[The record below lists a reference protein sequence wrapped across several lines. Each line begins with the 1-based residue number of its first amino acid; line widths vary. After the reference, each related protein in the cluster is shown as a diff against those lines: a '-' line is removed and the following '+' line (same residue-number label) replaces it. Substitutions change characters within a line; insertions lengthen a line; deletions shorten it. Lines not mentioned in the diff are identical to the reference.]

1 MSLNTTRV
9 SRFNPI
15 GSEEHVAQARKK
27 TKQEEADRPPEV
39 AVAVE
44 AALERN
50 ARQAALLDLRGV
62 SDATDWF
69 LIVSGDS
76 DTHTRAIADNII
88 ERMREAGFRPSGVEG
103 KASANW
109 ILLDYITLVVH
120 VFLPR
125 VRDYYDLERLWG
137 DAPALAVE

>member
-1 MSLNTTRV
+1 MAESQGTVER
-9 SRFNPI
+9 
-15 GSEEHVAQARKK
+15 ARE
-27 TKQEEADRPPEV
+27 TPAEV
-39 AVAVE
+39 VVAVE

-50 ARQAALLDLRGV
+50 ARNASLLDLRGL

-69 LIVSGDS
+69 LIASGDS
-76 DTHTRAIADNII
+76 DTHTRAIAENVV
-88 ERMREAGFRPSGVEG
+88 ERMREAGYRPAGIEG
-103 KASANW
+103 KSAAHW

-137 DAPALAVE
+137 DAPALALE

>member
-1 MSLNTTRV
+1 VPAHGVGIPFQS
-9 SRFNPI
+9 I
-15 GSEEHVAQARKK
+15 GSEEHVAQAREKL
-27 TKQEEADRPPEV
+27 KQEKAERPPEV

-50 ARQAALLDLRGV
+50 AREAALLDLRGV

-69 LIVSGDS
+69 LIASGDS
-76 DTHTRAIADNII
+76 DTHARAIAENII
-88 ERMREAGFRPSGVEG
+88 DRMREAGFRPAGVEG

-137 DAPALAVE
+137 DAPSLAVE

>member
-1 MSLNTTRV
+1 M
-9 SRFNPI
+9 
-15 GSEEHVAQARKK
+15 AR
-27 TKQEEADRPPEV
+27 TQESVKQEEVKRPAEV
-39 AVAVE
+39 AIAVE

-50 ARQAALLDLRGV
+50 ARDAALLDLRGI

-69 LIVSGDS
+69 LIANGDS
-76 DTHTRAIADNII
+76 DTHTRAIAENII
-88 ERMREAGFRPSGVEG
+88 DRMREAGYRPAGVEG
-103 KASANW
+103 KASASW
-109 ILLDYITLVVH
+109 ILLDYITLVIH